1 MPRYDYKCLVCEKK
15 LVLNHLSDEVEKDCS
30 LCGEAESLIKLLSS
44 FTTNRDIAGKKQRVG
59 DITEQ
64 FIKDAR
70 KDLQQQKESE

>member
-1 MPRYDYKCLVCEKK
+1 MPRYDYKCSACEET

-30 LCGEAESLIKLLSS
+30 LCGETGSLAKLLSS
-44 FTTNRDIAGKKQRVG
+44 FTTTRDIAGKKQRVG